1 MTPINIFFKRK
12 SKVSTPIIV
21 LSAIFS
27 LTVLLT
33 FGIGNNPYLNPNIA
47 AAQLSENMEII
58 NNNISSVPHDVKGHE
73 GHQVVKFLG
82 DGLEANNHVGVV
94 SFNSSKPVDIIAYSE
109 IANNNSTTTAANNN
123 STTTAANNNST
134 TTAANNNSTT
144 TAANNNSTTTAST
157 PKKIWYTE
165 TNQFEPETLLKNVSN
180 GSVNFDSNGILAH
193 RPSNDTFFV
202 NFTLSNQVQ

>member
-144 TAANNNSTTTAST
+144 TAST

-180 GSVNFDSNGILAH
+180 GSVDFDSNGILAH

>member
-123 STTTAANNNST
+123 STTTA
-134 TTAANNNSTT
+134 
-144 TAANNNSTTTAST
+144 ST

>member
-1 MTPINIFFKRK
+1 MTSINNFLKRK

-21 LSAIFS
+21 LSVIFS

-47 AAQLSENMEII
+47 AGQISENMEII

-109 IANNNSTTTAANNN
+109 IANNNSTTTANNNSTTTANNN
-123 STTTAANNNST
+123 STTT
-134 TTAANNNSTT
+134 
-144 TAANNNSTTTAST
+144 ANNNSTTTAST

-165 TNQFEPETLLKNVSN
+165 TNHFEPETLLKNVSN
-180 GSVNFDSNGILAH
+180 GSVDFDSNGILAH

-202 NFTLSNQVQ
+202 NFTLSNQMQ